1 MAADAKPERTTGR
14 MKPPA
19 PSPVAATSLH
29 LGGEVSTSFT
39 LGEYRVVRLL
49 GEGAMGKVYE
59 AVQASLGRT
68 VALKVL
74 PEAFARSADA
84 VERFEREARSA
95 ADLKHPN
102 IVPVYQFGREGDL
115 HWYAMELV
123 DGRSL
128 RDLLKDPRKPL
139 EDQKK
144 VAKYVL
150 NAALALDYAHG
161 RGVIHRDV
169 KPDNILVRSKDDQVI
184 LTDFGLARLEDRRA
198 ITQAG
203 ALMGTPVYMAP
214 EQALGKEIDR
224 RVDVWALGVTLHELL
239 GGKLPFFSERLR
251 DLLVQITQEPPAS
264 LREQRP
270 DVSPDLEA
278 IALKCMAKER
288 DERYPTAKAV
298 ADDLIRFFRGELV
311 SSRSMGRV
319 ERLLRTARKNRAVT
333 ALAALLVV
341 GVTATLVGTR
351 VLARARA
358 THQAREALDAAQ
370 ALVAG
375 PLRAHAAAAERL
387 AAARAARDRARPGA
401 KPAERRQQRAAAAED
416 AARALEGLR
425 AAEQGLL
432 DRTAD
437 ADAAASRALVHLRAA
452 LLVAPDGH
460 PLRAEAEALGEQ
472 LVLALRGRARRAG
485 DAELVAAAD
494 RERTTLGRATGA
506 AGPCGLAVITDP
518 PGARAALHAVRQDAR
533 GWTLGEPDG
542 LGTTPLGG
550 IEVAPGE
557 YVLVLEAEGR
567 TPARVPLRV
576 DEDDRTL
583 DVALEL
589 AAAGAAPPG
598 FVWIA
603 PGECGVGGDPR
614 AVRSLSAERL
624 PAWTDGFFLAEV
636 ETTVAEWVAFLNAL
650 PAAERAAH
658 LASPVQLDAGGA
670 AVAARPGA
678 AEQAV
683 TGVRLESAR
692 AYARWRS
699 AREPTRRYRLPTDVE
714 WEKAARGPAGRAFP
728 WGDGFDPEA
737 RPPLSNL
744 HLGEDQGRPRLSAPR
759 AFPWDRSI
767 WNVFD
772 LAGNVSEWVEGGF
785 PGNARFGVL
794 RGGSWDRGAEVVRLA
809 SREPIDPADTAD
821 LLRVRDRVGFRL
833 ALDVVE

>member
-1 MAADAKPERTTGR
+1 MTADAKPERTTGR
-14 MKPPA
+14 LKPPPA
-19 PSPVAATSLH
+19 PSPVAAPSLH
-29 LGGEVSTSFT
+29 LGGEVATSFT

-184 LTDFGLARLEDRRA
+184 LTDFGLARLEDRKA

-239 GGKLPFFSERLR
+239 GGKLPFYSERLR

-298 ADDLIRFFRGELV
+298 ADDLIRYFRGELV

-333 ALAALLVV
+333 VLAALLVV

-387 AAARAARDRARPGA
+387 AAARAARDGARPGVE
-401 KPAERRQQRAAAAED
+401 PAERRQQRAAAAED

-437 ADAAASRALVHLRAA
+437 SDAAASRALVHLRAA
-452 LLVAPDGH
+452 LLVAPEGH

-494 RERTTLGRATGA
+494 RERTTLGRAPGA
-506 AGPCGLAVITDP
+506 AGPCGLAVVTDP

-533 GWTLGEPDG
+533 GWTLGDPEG
-542 LGTTPLGG
+542 LPTTPLS
-550 IEVAPGE
+550 V
-557 YVLVLEAEGR
+557 
-567 TPARVPLRV
+567 
-576 DEDDRTL
+576 
-583 DVALEL
+583 
-589 AAAGAAPPG
+589 
-598 FVWIA
+598 
-603 PGECGVGGDPR
+603 
-614 AVRSLSAERL
+614 
-624 PAWTDGFFLAEV
+624 AEV
-636 ETTVAEWVAFLNAL
+636 MPKPRFEGSVT
-650 PAAERAAH
+650 AA
-658 LASPVQLDAGGA
+658 
-670 AVAARPGA
+670 
-678 AEQAV
+678 
-683 TGVRLESAR
+683 
-692 AYARWRS
+692 
-699 AREPTRRYRLPTDVE
+699 
-714 WEKAARGPAGRAFP
+714 
-728 WGDGFDPEA
+728 
-737 RPPLSNL
+737 
-744 HLGEDQGRPRLSAPR
+744 
-759 AFPWDRSI
+759 
-767 WNVFD
+767 
-772 LAGNVSEWVEGGF
+772 
-785 PGNARFGVL
+785 
-794 RGGSWDRGAEVVRLA
+794 
-809 SREPIDPADTAD
+809 
-821 LLRVRDRVGFRL
+821 
-833 ALDVVE
+833 